1 MGVLFLLFLC
11 LVVLFPWVYVFY
23 TYFFFNVYT
32 WSSPIKILID
42 FEIFLWNSY
51 SLIFVFHQGHV
62 IYVSVFRES
71 FLYFFRKKNITTFS
85 FLLYHFVKCTYIIEK
100 SCQILILQ
108 SIYIICCFRFRI
120 FALNFKDPCLHFI
133 VYNYLTTHSWNWH
146 SEILIL
152 KRACS
157 ISDKSP
163 KEWIHA
169 LVLW

>member
-1 MGVLFLLFLC
+1 MQHNLKRISTPASPFCYVCVFDLCPVFGKVGHLWKCSRQNETFYGVSCSIFLCFMGVLFLLFLC

-71 FLYFFRKKNITTFS
+71 FLYFFRKKNITTF
-85 FLLYHFVKCTYIIEK
+85 FIFIIPFCQMYIYNRK
-100 SCQILILQ
+100 IL
-108 SIYIICCFRFRI
+108 SDFNTTEYI
-120 FALNFKDPCLHFI
+120 H
-133 VYNYLTTHSWNWH
+133 YL
-146 SEILIL
+146 
-152 KRACS
+152 
-157 ISDKSP
+157 
-163 KEWIHA
+163 
-169 LVLW
+169 

>member
-1 MGVLFLLFLC
+1 MQHNLKRISTPASPFCYVCVFDLCPVFGKVGHLWKCSRQNKTFYGVSCSIFLCFMGVLFLLFLC

-71 FLYFFRKKNITTFS
+71 FLYFFRKKNITTF
-85 FLLYHFVKCTYIIEK
+85 FIFIIPFCQMYIYNRK
-100 SCQILILQ
+100 IL
-108 SIYIICCFRFRI
+108 SDFNTTEYI
-120 FALNFKDPCLHFI
+120 H
-133 VYNYLTTHSWNWH
+133 YL
-146 SEILIL
+146 
-152 KRACS
+152 
-157 ISDKSP
+157 
-163 KEWIHA
+163 
-169 LVLW
+169 